1 MKRVSRNL
9 KPHTFGNTIFDNFF
23 GTDFYVPLQASKGG
37 SVGTYPATNIINT
50 KDQYLVELSVP
61 GYQKEDFLIEI
72 DKGVLTIAAANK
84 ETDDKGGA
92 LGTGGFCGLRSFFVN
107 CCSFFNRIKS
117 RTFPRG
123 ASVKALFPPEINAC
137 IPHTSRNVITTA
149 SNNPMP

>member
-61 GYQKEDFLIEI
+61 GYQKDDFLIEI

-84 ETDDKGGA
+84 ETDDKGA
-92 LGTGGFCGLRSFFVN
+92 TNYTLKQFKKCAFSRSF
-107 CCSFFNRIKS
+107 RIAEDQLETAELKAQYEA
-117 RTFPRG
+117 G
-123 ASVKALFPPEINAC
+123 VLSVLLPKKEVVDTKLKIE
-137 IPHTSRNVITTA
+137 VL
-149 SNNPMP
+149 

>member
-1 MKRVSRNL
+1 MKRVSRNW

-84 ETDDKGGA
+84 ETDDKGA
-92 LGTGGFCGLRSFFVN
+92 TKYTLKQFKKCAFSRSF
-107 CCSFFNRIKS
+107 RIAEDQLETAELKAQYEA
-117 RTFPRG
+117 G
-123 ASVKALFPPEINAC
+123 VLSVLLPKKEVVDTKLKIE
-137 IPHTSRNVITTA
+137 VL
-149 SNNPMP
+149 